1 MDGTITRPW
10 FDFAKVRAEIGVA
23 EPLLENLTAM
33 PPGPK
38 RDRGFAILAHY
49 ERLAIEES
57 LLNDGA
63 METVSWLRQ
72 RGLPCALITRN
83 SRWSAEATLEKHG
96 LTFDAIMTRDD
107 GPVKPA
113 PEPIWAICTRLHVRP
128 AECLLVGDYKYD
140 VIAGRNAGTRTALL
154 TNGTRPKFLDEVR
167 PDYVIDRLS
176 DLTCLFSQSGRR
188 CPGAT
193 TPRFP

>member
-23 EPLLENLTAM
+23 EPLLENLAAM
-33 PPGPK
+33 APGPE
-38 RDRGFAILAHY
+38 RERGFAILERY

-63 METVSWLRQ
+63 KETVAWLRR
-72 RGLPCALITRN
+72 RGIPCALITRN
-83 SRWSAEATLEKHG
+83 SRWSAEATLQKHG
-96 LTFDAIMTRDD
+96 VTFDAIMTRDD

-113 PEPIWAICTRLHVRP
+113 PEPIWAICARLSVPP
-128 AECLLVGDYKYD
+128 ADCLLVGDYKYD

-154 TNGTRPKFLDEVR
+154 TNGTRPKFLEEVR
-167 PDYVIDRLS
+167 PDYVIDRLE
-176 DLTCLFSQSGRR
+176 DLRR
-188 CPGAT
+188 ILSP
-193 TPRFP
+193 P